1 MALGRAIWEWLDVSG
16 GFLRASNWYDTS
28 AGIASLEAAIQVC
41 SNANLQYVTGA
52 EPEIGVV
59 TPSGSLYPLVQDCA
73 QLLLQTSPS
82 NTIRLIIPAPIST
95 IFASDGN
102 TVDPTNLDIIDVV
115 TAATGH
121 LADSSL
127 NLVTAY
133 VSGMRI
139 QRRREQF

>member
-1 MALGRAIWEWLDVSG
+1 VANARAIWEWLDVSA
-16 GFLRASNWYDTS
+16 GFLRASNWYDDTV
-28 AGIASLEAAIQVC
+28 GIASLEAAMQAA

-52 EPEIGVV
+52 VPEIGVV

-73 QLLLQTSPS
+73 QLLLATVPGT
-82 NTIRLIIPAPIST
+82 TIKLIIPAPLAS

-102 TVDPTNLDIIDVV
+102 TVDPTNLDVLDIV

-121 LADSSL
+121 ITDSAG
-127 NLVTAY
+127 NPVTAY
-133 VSGMRI
+133 QSGVRM